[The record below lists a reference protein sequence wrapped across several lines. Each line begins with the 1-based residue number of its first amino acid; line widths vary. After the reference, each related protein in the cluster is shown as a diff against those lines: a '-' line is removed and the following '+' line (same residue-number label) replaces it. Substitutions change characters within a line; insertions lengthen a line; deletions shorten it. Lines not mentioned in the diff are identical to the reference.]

1 MPDDPITR
9 HSHLEMRPI
18 KHQHKERL
26 LQIAARIWDGH
37 DYLPMVFDRWV
48 EDTDSRFLGLFE
60 DERLVGCG
68 RMMQFDERRVWM
80 EALRVDPADQGKGWG
95 REITRRMIR
104 LAVETGYE
112 ELYFSTYFRNSASIR
127 ITEQFGFR
135 IIAKYS
141 YLEMDLEKSPP
152 SVSSDE
158 NVQAG
163 SSRNI
168 AVGNAAKSSPDE
180 GVGADES
187 YPDQRTSAGHG
198 RLEIRPGIPDV
209 DDYLWNDWLFVP
221 ADAPHRERY
230 FPSAETVRFRDCT
243 ILLCENTKYT
253 PGTLDIGWVS
263 GSDPESLKPCMEYA
277 GRRARKEDRRKLQ
290 LMLPETLQIAPF
302 RELGFRSF
310 EQELDVFLFRAMAGG
325 LRL

>member
-1 MPDDPITR
+1 MPDNPTAR
-9 HSHLEMRPI
+9 HSNLEMRPI
-18 KHQHKERL
+18 SHQHKDRL
-26 LQIAARIWDGH
+26 MEIAAQIWSGH

-48 EDTDSRFLGLFE
+48 EDAESRFLGLFE

-104 LAVETGYE
+104 LAVDSGYE
-112 ELYFSTYFRNSASIR
+112 ELCFSTYFRNTASIR

-135 IIAKYS
+135 IIARYS
-141 YLEMDLEKSPP
+141 YLEMD
-152 SVSSDE
+152 V
-158 NVQAG
+158 
-163 SSRNI
+163 
-168 AVGNAAKSSPDE
+168 E
-180 GVGADES
+180 G
-187 YPDQRTSAGHG
+187 TSADAHIG
-198 RLEIRPGIPDV
+198 RNASLEVRPGIPDV

-230 FPSAETVRFRDCT
+230 FPSAETVRFGDCT

-263 GSDPESLKPCMEYA
+263 GSDPGSLKPCMEYA
-277 GRRARKEDRRKLQ
+277 RNRVRKESRRKLQ
-290 LMLPETLQIAPF
+290 LMLPEALPIAPF

-310 EQELDVFLFRAMAGG
+310 EKELDVFLFRALAKE